1 MGIYKILKD
10 TLKKYEG
17 DQDYS
22 LVANCST
29 RINLGASYR
38 YARELFE
45 KEVNDVIKYDLL
57 LDVDS
62 KTLIRTN
69 EDFQVRQITEYA
81 DTIYVVRL
89 VRISVNIED

>member
-1 MGIYKILKD
+1 MEIYKILKD

-29 RINLGASYR
+29 RINLGASYE

-45 KEVNDVIKYDLL
+45 KEVDDVIKYDLL
-57 LDVDS
+57 LDVES
-62 KTLIRTN
+62 KALIHTN
-69 EDFQVRQITEYA
+69 EDFQVRQKTEYA

-89 VRISVNIED
+89 VRILVDIED